1 MLKIK
6 LSRTGKKNQPSFRI
20 VVAEAKS
27 KRDGQY
33 IDLLGFYQP
42 LAEKNKVKV
51 DQKKYQDWLQKGAQP
66 TLTVKRLVE
75 K

>member
-6 LSRTGKKNQPSFRI
+6 LSRTGKKNQASFRI

-27 KRDGQY
+27 KRDGKN
-33 IDLLGFYQP
+33 IDLLGYYQP
-42 LAEKNKVKV
+42 LSKNNKVKV
-51 DQKKYQDWLQKGAQP
+51 NQKKYQDWRHKGAQP
-66 TLTVKRLVE
+66 TRTIKRLVE